1 MAWDDKEEPLQQ
13 TVFGGVLGD
22 LLDRSRL
29 HSAEE
34 GCGPVWGGEYAPD
47 DAVDA
52 VRAAIPQAQ
61 ISPPVT
67 ATLAAGVV
75 AVEVG
80 EELAHLVLA
89 TQDLVGWDALLG
101 LVVHAQDFLERFH
114 GGVLDQIAIELG
126 VYRLWGSS

>member
-13 TVFGGVLGD
+13 AVFGGVLGD

-29 HSAEE
+29 HSAEK

-61 ISPPVT
+61 ISAPVT
-67 ATLAAGVV
+67 ATLAAGVALGFRLICRLSRLSSV
-75 AVEVG
+75 ACRS
-80 EELAHLVLA
+80 A
-89 TQDLVGWDALLG
+89 WP
-101 LVVHAQDFLERFH
+101 RR
-114 GGVLDQIAIELG
+114 GGVVRRRRVCRSAWC
-126 VYRLWGSS
+126 RR